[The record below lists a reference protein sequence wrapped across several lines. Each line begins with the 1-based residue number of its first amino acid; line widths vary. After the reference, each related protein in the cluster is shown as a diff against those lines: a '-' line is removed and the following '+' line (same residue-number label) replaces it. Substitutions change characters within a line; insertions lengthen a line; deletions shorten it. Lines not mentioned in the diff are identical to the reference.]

1 MRGMIK
7 ALALVAVGGVMGA
20 LGVARAT
27 PEDASPYPNLG
38 VFARALVHVETSYV
52 EEVDQDALVYGAIR
66 GMVAT
71 LDPHSAF
78 LDPEEMR
85 LLESDTD
92 GRFAGVGVE
101 ISVRDG
107 WLTVLSVFPGGPA
120 ALAGVKPGDRFLR
133 LEGRQARDMRMDDAV
148 RIMRGEPGT
157 RVHVAIRR
165 EGEESDVELDLT
177 RAMIEVPPVDAR
189 LLPGGVLYISLASF
203 QSNTVDELDAALDA
217 GVREAR
223 ASGGVRGLMLD
234 LRGNPGG
241 LVDQAVRVSDEFLSS
256 GVIVSTRAR
265 GGRLLSESHASRIGT
280 RPDWPMVVLVNEL
293 SASAAEIVAGAL
305 RDHHRATLVGDRTF
319 GKGSVQNIIDLPG
332 GSALKLT
339 IARYYTPSGESI
351 QARGIEPDVSAPQ
364 DLGGRRGPEGAFRE
378 ADLEG
383 HLDGASPEGETS
395 TARDTPRLP
404 QAGAHD
410 SSFASDSQGRTAYGV
425 LKALIEARASEAE

>member
-1 MRGMIK
+1 MRRMIK
-7 ALALVAVGGVMGA
+7 ALALVSAGVWLGA
-20 LGVARAT
+20 LGVAHAT
-27 PEDASPYPNLG
+27 PEQESPYPNLG

-52 EEVDQDALVYGAIR
+52 EDVDQDTLVYGAIR

-78 LDPEEMR
+78 LDPDEVR

-107 WLTVLSVFPGGPA
+107 WLTVLGVFPGGPA
-120 ALAGVKPGDRFLR
+120 AAAGVKPGDRFLR
-133 LEGRQARDMRMDDAV
+133 IEGRGARDMRMDDAV
-148 RIMRGEPGT
+148 RVMRGEPGT

-165 EGEESDVELDLT
+165 EGEESDLELDLT
-177 RAMIEVPPVDAR
+177 RAIIDVPPVDAR
-189 LLPGGVLYISLASF
+189 LLPGGILYVSIASF
-203 QSNTVDELDAALDA
+203 QSNTADELDAALDA
-217 GVREAR
+217 GVRQAR

-234 LRGNPGG
+234 LRNNPGG
-241 LVDQAVRVSDEFLSS
+241 LVDQAVRVCDEFLSS

-265 GGRLLSESHASRIGT
+265 GGRLLSESRASLLGT

-305 RDHHRATLVGDRTF
+305 HDQHRATLVGDRTF
-319 GKGSVQNIIDLPG
+319 GKGSVQNIIDLPD

-339 IARYYTPSGESI
+339 IARYYTPSGGSI

-364 DLGGRRGPEGAFRE
+364 DLGGQHGPEGAFRE

-383 HLDGASPEGETS
+383 HLDGAPTHEESG
-395 TARDTPRLP
+395 ARRNLPRTPDASAAPDEPFHADT
-404 QAGAHD
+404 QA
-410 SSFASDSQGRTAYGV
+410 RTAYGV
-425 LKALIEARASEAE
+425 IEALAQARTRP

>member
-1 MRGMIK
+1 MRRMIK
-7 ALALVAVGGVMGA
+7 ALALVSAGVWLGA
-20 LGVARAT
+20 LGVAHAT
-27 PEDASPYPNLG
+27 PEQESPYPNLG

-52 EEVDQDALVYGAIR
+52 EDVDQDTLVYGAIR

-78 LDPEEMR
+78 LDPDEVR

-101 ISVRDG
+101 ISMRDG
-107 WLTVLSVFPGGPA
+107 WLTVLGVFPGGPA
-120 ALAGVKPGDRFLR
+120 AAAGVKPGDRFLR
-133 LEGRQARDMRMDDAV
+133 IEGRGARDMRMDDAV
-148 RIMRGEPGT
+148 RVMRGEPGT

-165 EGEESDVELDLT
+165 EGEESDLELDLT
-177 RAMIEVPPVDAR
+177 RAIIDVPPVDAR
-189 LLPGGVLYISLASF
+189 LLPGGILYVSIASF
-203 QSNTVDELDAALDA
+203 QSNTADELDAALDA
-217 GVREAR
+217 GVRQAR

-234 LRGNPGG
+234 LRNNPGG
-241 LVDQAVRVSDEFLSS
+241 LVDQAVRVCDEFLSS

-265 GGRLLSESHASRIGT
+265 GGRLLSESRASLLGT

-305 RDHHRATLVGDRTF
+305 HDQHRATLVGDRTF
-319 GKGSVQNIIDLPG
+319 GKGSVQNIIDLPD

-339 IARYYTPSGESI
+339 IARYYTPSGGSI

-364 DLGGRRGPEGAFRE
+364 DLGGQHGPEGAFRE

-383 HLDGASPEGETS
+383 HLDGAPTHEESG
-395 TARDTPRLP
+395 ARRNLPRTPDASAAPDEPFHADT
-404 QAGAHD
+404 QA
-410 SSFASDSQGRTAYGV
+410 RTAYGV
-425 LKALIEARASEAE
+425 IEALAQARTRP

>member
-1 MRGMIK
+1 MRRMIK
-7 ALALVAVGGVMGA
+7 ALALVSAGVWLGA
-20 LGVARAT
+20 LGVAHAT
-27 PEDASPYPNLG
+27 PEQESPYPNLG

-52 EEVDQDALVYGAIR
+52 EDVDQDTLVYGAIR

-78 LDPEEMR
+78 LDPDEVR

-101 ISVRDG
+101 ISMRDG
-107 WLTVLSVFPGGPA
+107 WLTVLGVFPGGPA
-120 ALAGVKPGDRFLR
+120 AAAGVKPGDRFLR
-133 LEGRQARDMRMDDAV
+133 IEGRGARDMRMDDAV
-148 RIMRGEPGT
+148 RVMRGEPGT

-165 EGEESDVELDLT
+165 EGEESDLELDLT
-177 RAMIEVPPVDAR
+177 RAIIDVPPVDAR
-189 LLPGGVLYISLASF
+189 LLPGGILYVSIASF
-203 QSNTVDELDAALDA
+203 QSNTADELDAALDA
-217 GVREAR
+217 GVRQAR

-234 LRGNPGG
+234 LRNNPGG
-241 LVDQAVRVSDEFLSS
+241 LVDQAVRVCDEFLSS

-265 GGRLLSESHASRIGT
+265 GGRLLSESRASLLGT

-305 RDHHRATLVGDRTF
+305 HDQHRATLVGDRTF
-319 GKGSVQNIIDLPG
+319 GKGSVQNIIDLPD

-339 IARYYTPSGESI
+339 IARYYTPSGGSI

-364 DLGGRRGPEGAFRE
+364 DLGGQHGPEGAFRE

-383 HLDGASPEGETS
+383 HLDGAPTHEESG
-395 TARDTPRLP
+395 ARRNLPRTPDASAAPDEPFHADT
-404 QAGAHD
+404 QA
-410 SSFASDSQGRTAYGV
+410 RTAYGV
-425 LKALIEARASEAE
+425 IEALIQARTRP

>member
-1 MRGMIK
+1 MIK
-7 ALALVAVGGVMGA
+7 ALALVSAGVWLGA
-20 LGVARAT
+20 LGVAHAT
-27 PEDASPYPNLG
+27 PEQESPYPNLG

-52 EEVDQDALVYGAIR
+52 EDVDQDTLVYGAIR

-78 LDPEEMR
+78 LDPDEVR

-107 WLTVLSVFPGGPA
+107 WLTVLGVFPGGPA
-120 ALAGVKPGDRFLR
+120 AAAGVKPGDRFLR
-133 LEGRQARDMRMDDAV
+133 IEGRGARDMRMDDAV
-148 RIMRGEPGT
+148 RVMRGEPGT

-165 EGEESDVELDLT
+165 EGEESDLELDLT
-177 RAMIEVPPVDAR
+177 RAIIDVPPVDAR
-189 LLPGGVLYISLASF
+189 LLPGGILYVSIASF
-203 QSNTVDELDAALDA
+203 QSNTADELDAALDA
-217 GVREAR
+217 GVRQAR

-234 LRGNPGG
+234 LRNNPGG
-241 LVDQAVRVSDEFLSS
+241 LVDQAVRVCDEFLSS

-265 GGRLLSESHASRIGT
+265 GGRLLSESRASLLGT

-305 RDHHRATLVGDRTF
+305 HDQHRATLVGDRTF
-319 GKGSVQNIIDLPG
+319 GKGSVQNIIDLPD

-339 IARYYTPSGESI
+339 IARYYTPSGGSI

-364 DLGGRRGPEGAFRE
+364 DLGGQHGPEGAFRE

-383 HLDGASPEGETS
+383 HLDGAPTHEESG
-395 TARDTPRLP
+395 ARRNLPRTPDASAAPDEPFHADT
-404 QAGAHD
+404 QA
-410 SSFASDSQGRTAYGV
+410 RTAYGV
-425 LKALIEARASEAE
+425 IEALIQARTRP

>member
-1 MRGMIK
+1 MRRMIK
-7 ALALVAVGGVMGA
+7 ALALVSAGVWLGA
-20 LGVARAT
+20 LGVAHAT
-27 PEDASPYPNLG
+27 PEQESPYPNLG

-52 EEVDQDALVYGAIR
+52 EDVDQDTLVYGAIR

-78 LDPEEMR
+78 LDPDEVR

-107 WLTVLSVFPGGPA
+107 WLTVLGVFPGGPA
-120 ALAGVKPGDRFLR
+120 AAAGVKPGDRFLR
-133 LEGRQARDMRMDDAV
+133 IEGRGARDMRMDDAV
-148 RIMRGEPGT
+148 RVMRGEPGT

-165 EGEESDVELDLT
+165 EGEESDLELDLT
-177 RAMIEVPPVDAR
+177 RAIIDVPPVDAR
-189 LLPGGVLYISLASF
+189 LLPGGILYVSIASF
-203 QSNTVDELDAALDA
+203 QSNTADELDAALDA
-217 GVREAR
+217 GVRQAR
-223 ASGGVRGLMLD
+223 ASGGIRGLMLD
-234 LRGNPGG
+234 LRNNPGG
-241 LVDQAVRVSDEFLSS
+241 LVDQAVRVCDEFLSS

-265 GGRLLSESHASRIGT
+265 GGRLLSESRASLLGT

-305 RDHHRATLVGDRTF
+305 HDQHRATLVGDRTF
-319 GKGSVQNIIDLPG
+319 GKGSVQNIIDLPD

-339 IARYYTPSGESI
+339 IARYYTPSGGSI

-364 DLGGRRGPEGAFRE
+364 DLGGQHGPEGAFRE

-383 HLDGASPEGETS
+383 HLDGAPTHEESG
-395 TARDTPRLP
+395 ARRNLPRTPDASAAPDEPFHADT
-404 QAGAHD
+404 QA
-410 SSFASDSQGRTAYGV
+410 RTAYGV
-425 LKALIEARASEAE
+425 IEALAQARTRP

>member
-1 MRGMIK
+1 MIK
-7 ALALVAVGGVMGA
+7 ALALVSAGVWLGA
-20 LGVARAT
+20 LGVAHAT
-27 PEDASPYPNLG
+27 PEQESPYPNLG

-52 EEVDQDALVYGAIR
+52 EDVDQDTLVYGAIR

-78 LDPEEMR
+78 LDPDEVR

-107 WLTVLSVFPGGPA
+107 WLTVLGVFPGGPA
-120 ALAGVKPGDRFLR
+120 AAAGVKPGDRFLR
-133 LEGRQARDMRMDDAV
+133 IEGRGARDMRMDDAV
-148 RIMRGEPGT
+148 RVMRGEPGT

-165 EGEESDVELDLT
+165 EGEESDLELDLT
-177 RAMIEVPPVDAR
+177 RAIIDVPPVDAR
-189 LLPGGVLYISLASF
+189 LLPGGILYVSIASF
-203 QSNTVDELDAALDA
+203 QSNTADELDAALDA
-217 GVREAR
+217 GVRQAR

-234 LRGNPGG
+234 LRNNPGG
-241 LVDQAVRVSDEFLSS
+241 LVDQAVRVCDEFLSS

-265 GGRLLSESHASRIGT
+265 GGRLLSESRASLLGT

-305 RDHHRATLVGDRTF
+305 HDQHRATLVGDRTF
-319 GKGSVQNIIDLPG
+319 GKGSVQNIIDLPD

-339 IARYYTPSGESI
+339 IARYYTPSGGSI

-364 DLGGRRGPEGAFRE
+364 DLGGQHGPEGAFRE

-383 HLDGASPEGETS
+383 HLDGAPTHEESG
-395 TARDTPRLP
+395 ARRNLPRTPDASAAPDEPFHADT
-404 QAGAHD
+404 QA
-410 SSFASDSQGRTAYGV
+410 RTAYGV
-425 LKALIEARASEAE
+425 IEALAQARTRP

>member
-1 MRGMIK
+1 MIK
-7 ALALVAVGGVMGA
+7 ALALVSAGVWLGA
-20 LGVARAT
+20 LGVAHAT
-27 PEDASPYPNLG
+27 PEQESPYPNLG

-52 EEVDQDALVYGAIR
+52 EDVDQDTLVYGAIR

-78 LDPEEMR
+78 LDPDEVR

-101 ISVRDG
+101 ISMRDG
-107 WLTVLSVFPGGPA
+107 WLTVLGVFPGGPA
-120 ALAGVKPGDRFLR
+120 AAAGVKPGDRFLR
-133 LEGRQARDMRMDDAV
+133 IEGRGARDMRMDDAV
-148 RIMRGEPGT
+148 RVMRGEPGT

-165 EGEESDVELDLT
+165 EGEESDLELDLT
-177 RAMIEVPPVDAR
+177 RAIIDVPPVDAR
-189 LLPGGVLYISLASF
+189 LLPGGILYVSIASF
-203 QSNTVDELDAALDA
+203 QSNTADELDAALDA
-217 GVREAR
+217 GVRQAR

-234 LRGNPGG
+234 LRNNPGG
-241 LVDQAVRVSDEFLSS
+241 LVDQAVRVCDEFLSS

-265 GGRLLSESHASRIGT
+265 GGRLLSESRASLLGT

-305 RDHHRATLVGDRTF
+305 HDQHRATLVGDRTF
-319 GKGSVQNIIDLPG
+319 GKGSVQNIIDLPD

-339 IARYYTPSGESI
+339 IARYYTPSGGSI

-364 DLGGRRGPEGAFRE
+364 DLGGQHGPEGAFRE

-383 HLDGASPEGETS
+383 HLDGAPTHEESG
-395 TARDTPRLP
+395 ARRNLPRTPDASAAPDEPFHADT
-404 QAGAHD
+404 QA
-410 SSFASDSQGRTAYGV
+410 RTAYGV
-425 LKALIEARASEAE
+425 IEALAQARTRP

>member
-1 MRGMIK
+1 MIK
-7 ALALVAVGGVMGA
+7 ALALVSAGVWLGA
-20 LGVARAT
+20 LGVAHAT
-27 PEDASPYPNLG
+27 PEQESPYPNLG

-52 EEVDQDALVYGAIR
+52 EDVDQDTLVYGAIR

-78 LDPEEMR
+78 LDPDEVR

-107 WLTVLSVFPGGPA
+107 WLTVLGVFPGGPA
-120 ALAGVKPGDRFLR
+120 AAAGVKPGDRFLR
-133 LEGRQARDMRMDDAV
+133 IEGRGARDMRMDDAV
-148 RIMRGEPGT
+148 RVMRGEPGT

-165 EGEESDVELDLT
+165 EGEESDLELDLT
-177 RAMIEVPPVDAR
+177 RAIIDVPPVDAR
-189 LLPGGVLYISLASF
+189 LLPGGILYVSIASF
-203 QSNTVDELDAALDA
+203 QSNTADELDAALDA
-217 GVREAR
+217 GVRQAR
-223 ASGGVRGLMLD
+223 ASGGIRGLMLD
-234 LRGNPGG
+234 LRNNPGG
-241 LVDQAVRVSDEFLSS
+241 LVDQAVRVCDEFLSS

-265 GGRLLSESHASRIGT
+265 GGRLLSESRASLLGT

-305 RDHHRATLVGDRTF
+305 HDQHRATLVGDRTF
-319 GKGSVQNIIDLPG
+319 GKGSVQNIIDLPD

-339 IARYYTPSGESI
+339 IARYYTPSGGSI

-364 DLGGRRGPEGAFRE
+364 DLGGQHGPEGAFRE

-383 HLDGASPEGETS
+383 HLDGAPTHEESG
-395 TARDTPRLP
+395 ARRNLPRTPDASAAPDGPFHADT
-404 QAGAHD
+404 QA
-410 SSFASDSQGRTAYGV
+410 RTAYGV
-425 LKALIEARASEAE
+425 IEALIQARTRP

>member
-1 MRGMIK
+1 MRRMIK
-7 ALALVAVGGVMGA
+7 ALALVSTGVWLGA
-20 LGVARAT
+20 LGVAHAT
-27 PEDASPYPNLG
+27 PEQESPYPNLG

-52 EEVDQDALVYGAIR
+52 EDVDQDTLVYGAIR

-78 LDPEEMR
+78 LDPDEVR

-107 WLTVLSVFPGGPA
+107 WLTVLGVFPGGPA
-120 ALAGVKPGDRFLR
+120 AAAGVKPGDRFLR
-133 LEGRQARDMRMDDAV
+133 IEGRGARDMRMDDAV
-148 RIMRGEPGT
+148 RVMRGEPGT

-165 EGEESDVELDLT
+165 EGEESDLELDLT
-177 RAMIEVPPVDAR
+177 RAIIDVPPVDAR
-189 LLPGGVLYISLASF
+189 LLPGGILYVSIASF
-203 QSNTVDELDAALDA
+203 QSNTADELDAALDA
-217 GVREAR
+217 GVRQAR
-223 ASGGVRGLMLD
+223 ASGGIRGLMLD
-234 LRGNPGG
+234 LRNNPGG
-241 LVDQAVRVSDEFLSS
+241 LVDQAVRVCDEFLSS

-265 GGRLLSESHASRIGT
+265 GGRLLSESRASLLGT

-305 RDHHRATLVGDRTF
+305 HDQHRATLVGDRTF
-319 GKGSVQNIIDLPG
+319 GKGSVQNIIDLPD

-339 IARYYTPSGESI
+339 IARYYTPSGGSI

-364 DLGGRRGPEGAFRE
+364 DLGGQHGPEGAFRE

-383 HLDGASPEGETS
+383 HLDGAPTHEESG
-395 TARDTPRLP
+395 ARRNLPRTPDASAAPDEPFHADT
-404 QAGAHD
+404 QA
-410 SSFASDSQGRTAYGV
+410 RTAYGV
-425 LKALIEARASEAE
+425 IEALAQARTRP

>member
-1 MRGMIK
+1 MRRMIK
-7 ALALVAVGGVMGA
+7 ALALVSAGVWLGA
-20 LGVARAT
+20 LGVAHAT
-27 PEDASPYPNLG
+27 PEQESPYPNLG

-52 EEVDQDALVYGAIR
+52 EDVDQDTLVYGAIR

-78 LDPEEMR
+78 LDPDEVR

-107 WLTVLSVFPGGPA
+107 WLTVLGVFPGGPA
-120 ALAGVKPGDRFLR
+120 AAAGVKPGDRFLR
-133 LEGRQARDMRMDDAV
+133 IEGRGARDMRMDDAV
-148 RIMRGEPGT
+148 RVMRGEPGT

-165 EGEESDVELDLT
+165 EGEESDLELDLT
-177 RAMIEVPPVDAR
+177 RAIIDVPPVDAR
-189 LLPGGVLYISLASF
+189 LLPGGILYVSIASF
-203 QSNTVDELDAALDA
+203 QSNTADELDAALDA
-217 GVREAR
+217 GVRQAR
-223 ASGGVRGLMLD
+223 ASGGIRGLMLD
-234 LRGNPGG
+234 LRNNPGG
-241 LVDQAVRVSDEFLSS
+241 LVDQAVRVCDEFLSS

-265 GGRLLSESHASRIGT
+265 GGRLLSESRASLLGT

-305 RDHHRATLVGDRTF
+305 HDQHRATLVGDRTF
-319 GKGSVQNIIDLPG
+319 GKGSVQNIIDLPD

-339 IARYYTPSGESI
+339 IARYYTPSGGSI

-364 DLGGRRGPEGAFRE
+364 DLGGQHGPEGAFRE

-383 HLDGASPEGETS
+383 HLDGAPTHEESG
-395 TARDTPRLP
+395 ARRNLPRTPDASAAPDEPFHADT
-404 QAGAHD
+404 QA
-410 SSFASDSQGRTAYGV
+410 RTAYGV
-425 LKALIEARASEAE
+425 IEALIQARTRP

>member
-1 MRGMIK
+1 MIK
-7 ALALVAVGGVMGA
+7 ALALVSAGVWLGA
-20 LGVARAT
+20 LGVAHAT
-27 PEDASPYPNLG
+27 PEQESPYPNLG

-52 EEVDQDALVYGAIR
+52 EDVDQDTLVYGAIR

-78 LDPEEMR
+78 LDPDEVR

-101 ISVRDG
+101 ISMRDG
-107 WLTVLSVFPGGPA
+107 WLTVLGVFPGGPA
-120 ALAGVKPGDRFLR
+120 AAAGVKPGDRFLR
-133 LEGRQARDMRMDDAV
+133 IEGRGARDMRMDDAV
-148 RIMRGEPGT
+148 RVMRGEPGT

-165 EGEESDVELDLT
+165 EGEESDLELDLT
-177 RAMIEVPPVDAR
+177 RAIIDVPPVDAR
-189 LLPGGVLYISLASF
+189 LLPGGILYVSIASC
-203 QSNTVDELDAALDA
+203 QSNTADELDAALDA
-217 GVREAR
+217 GVRQAR

-234 LRGNPGG
+234 LRNNPGG
-241 LVDQAVRVSDEFLSS
+241 LVDQAVRVCDEFLSS

-265 GGRLLSESHASRIGT
+265 GGRLLSESRASLLGT

-305 RDHHRATLVGDRTF
+305 HDQHRATLVGDRTF
-319 GKGSVQNIIDLPG
+319 GKGSVQNIIDLPD

-339 IARYYTPSGESI
+339 IARYYTPSGGSI

-364 DLGGRRGPEGAFRE
+364 DLGGQHGPEGAFRE

-383 HLDGASPEGETS
+383 HLDGAPTHEESG
-395 TARDTPRLP
+395 ARRNLPRTPDASAAPDGPFHADT
-404 QAGAHD
+404 QA
-410 SSFASDSQGRTAYGV
+410 RTAYGV
-425 LKALIEARASEAE
+425 IEALAQARTRP

>member
-1 MRGMIK
+1 MRRMIK
-7 ALALVAVGGVMGA
+7 ALALVSAGVWLGA
-20 LGVARAT
+20 LGVAHAT
-27 PEDASPYPNLG
+27 PEQESPYPNLG

-52 EEVDQDALVYGAIR
+52 EDVDQDTLVYGAIR

-78 LDPEEMR
+78 LDPDEVR

-107 WLTVLSVFPGGPA
+107 WLTVLGVFPGGPA
-120 ALAGVKPGDRFLR
+120 AAAGVKPGDRFLR
-133 LEGRQARDMRMDDAV
+133 IEGRGARDMRMDDAV
-148 RIMRGEPGT
+148 RVMRGEPGT

-165 EGEESDVELDLT
+165 EGEESDLELDLT
-177 RAMIEVPPVDAR
+177 RAIIDVPPVDAR
-189 LLPGGVLYISLASF
+189 LLPGGILYVSIASF
-203 QSNTVDELDAALDA
+203 QSNTADELDAALDA
-217 GVREAR
+217 GVRQAR
-223 ASGGVRGLMLD
+223 ASGGIRGLMLD
-234 LRGNPGG
+234 LRNNPGG
-241 LVDQAVRVSDEFLSS
+241 LVDQAVRVCDEFLSS

-265 GGRLLSESHASRIGT
+265 GGRLLSESRASLLGT

-305 RDHHRATLVGDRTF
+305 HDQHRATLVGDRTF
-319 GKGSVQNIIDLPG
+319 GKGSVQNIIDLPD

-339 IARYYTPSGESI
+339 IARYYTPSGGSI

-364 DLGGRRGPEGAFRE
+364 DLGGQHGPEGAFRE

-383 HLDGASPEGETS
+383 HLDGAPTHEESG
-395 TARDTPRLP
+395 ARRNLPRTPDASAAPDGPFHADT
-404 QAGAHD
+404 QA
-410 SSFASDSQGRTAYGV
+410 RTAYGV
-425 LKALIEARASEAE
+425 IEALIQARTRP